1 MKDYSELSKWLQDEI
16 TKPAVIKNGDYVD
29 TVIRVPY
36 DDDFDFIFHQ
46 NNYNGEPLTANANMA
61 YCGIYNKLDGQ
72 IYDIRYPIKGKL
84 NGMDSTKS
92 MQDIEQEFTD
102 DVRSF
107 IEDIVDNDVDNL
119 RSPFFEN
126 EQYDNRLDD
135 FRRNYA
141 DSIATKMFLSGDSVD
156 DVKFQCGYYLERF
169 SNSAMLR
176 YMRYPSATVEEA
188 ATVYWQTHQDDI
200 LLELRKNE
208 IIREKLR
215 AIESNPN
222 NSLHKRR
229 AIMTAVKESGAK
241 TVNVTI
247 IKGGEEY
254 SFKYNADNL
263 CRYANKSY
271 DTWDMSSKDK
281 QGFEERFGRW
291 SSFSTEDITSIS
303 YRGKTLYDAGTF
315 LPDESEDL
323 EIENDE
329 SEDDDE
335 EFTMS
340 M

>member
-1 MKDYSELSKWLQDEI
+1 M
-16 TKPAVIKNGDYVD
+16 
-29 TVIRVPY
+29 
-36 DDDFDFIFHQ
+36 
-46 NNYNGEPLTANANMA
+46 
-61 YCGIYNKLDGQ
+61 
-72 IYDIRYPIKGKL
+72 
-84 NGMDSTKS
+84 
-92 MQDIEQEFTD
+92 
-102 DVRSF
+102 
-107 IEDIVDNDVDNL
+107 
-119 RSPFFEN
+119 
-126 EQYDNRLDD
+126 
-135 FRRNYA
+135 
-141 DSIATKMFLSGDSVD
+141 
-156 DVKFQCGYYLERF
+156 
-169 SNSAMLR
+169 
-176 YMRYPSATVEEA
+176 
-188 ATVYWQTHQDDI
+188 YWQTHQDDI

>member
-1 MKDYSELSKWLQDEI
+1 MLNYSELYDWLQNDI
-16 TKPAVIKNGDYVD
+16 TKPAVIRNGDTVD
-29 TVIRVPY
+29 TIIRVPR
-36 DDDFDFIFHQ
+36 DDDFEFLYYQ
-46 NNYNGEPLTANANMA
+46 RNYNGGGLLTSRGMSF
-61 YCGIYNKLDGQ
+61 CGIYSRLDGQ
-72 IYDIRYPIKGKL
+72 LYDTRNPLKGIL
-84 NGMDSTKS
+84 TDIDSGKS
-92 MQDIEQEFTD
+92 LMDIEEEF
-102 DVRSF
+102 VGSVCKY
-107 IEDIVDNDVDNL
+107 IENVVDNDITHL
-119 RSPFFEN
+119 RSPFFEDDSYN
-126 EQYDNRLDD
+126 ERLED
-135 FRRNYA
+135 FIQDAEFISR
-141 DSIATKMFLSGDSVD
+141 KMFLEGDSTDELKYQCDYVLDRKND
-156 DVKFQCGYYLERF
+156 DLMFRYLQ
-169 SNSAMLR
+169 
-176 YMRYPSATVEEA
+176 YPSATVEEA
-188 ATVYWQTHQDDI
+188 ATQYWQTHQDDI

-208 IIREKLR
+208 IIREKYR
-215 AIESNPN
+215 AVEAQKNNP
-222 NSLHKRR
+222 LHKQR
-229 AIMTAVKESGAK
+229 AIMAAVKESGAK

-315 LPDESEDL
+315 LPDETEDL

>member
-1 MKDYSELSKWLQDEI
+1 MKDYSELSKWLQDDI

-84 NGMDSTKS
+84 NEMDSTKS

-107 IEDIVDNDVDNL
+107 IENIVDNNVDNL
-119 RSPFFEN
+119 RSPYFEN
-126 EQYDNRLDD
+126 AQYDNRLDD

-141 DSIATKMFLSGDSVD
+141 DFIATKMFLSGDSTD

-169 SNSAMLR
+169 SNAAMLR
-176 YMRYPSATVEEA
+176 YMRYPGSTVEKA
-188 ATVYWQTHQDDI
+188 ATSYWQTHQDDM

-208 IIREKLR
+208 IIHEKLR
-215 AIESNPN
+215 AIEANPN
-222 NSLHKRR
+222 NPLHKRR
-229 AIMTAVKESGAK
+229 AIMNAVNDSGAK

-254 SFKYNADNL
+254 SFKYNADRL
-263 CRYANKSY
+263 SRYMEGNYSK
-271 DTWDMSSKDK
+271 WDMAPHDR
-281 QGFEERFGRW
+281 EEFGRRFGTH
-291 SSFSTEDITSIS
+291 SEFSPEDITEIS
-303 YRGKTLYDAGTF
+303 YRGKTLYEADSLT
-315 LPDESEDL
+315 PDESA
-323 EIENDE
+323 DE
-329 SEDDDE
+329 ELSDNMDDDE
-335 EFTMS
+335 DEGFSMS